1 MLFSSFRPCFSEQSG
16 VFIDTM
22 RYGVAG
28 DNQRQRND
36 GLEQT
41 DGGRN
46 PHIAGFAQSSIY
58 KGINH
63 IGRFIR
69 GVSAVTL

>member
-1 MLFSSFRPCFSEQSG
+1 
-16 VFIDTM
+16 M